1 MNNSARKLDAN
12 QINHKLKTKADKIF
26 KEVGLTAEQ
35 AVNVFFAKVADAQ
48 CIPFELMPQ
57 TVDDEYIVEKLKEA
71 EESLAN
77 GAELLDGWQVLKELR
92 AEYGKR

>member
-1 MNNSARKLDAN
+1 MQAARKLDAN
-12 QINHKLKTKADKIF
+12 QINPKLKTKADKIF

-57 TVDDEYIVEKLKEA
+57 MISDEYIIEKLKEA
-71 EESLAN
+71 EKSVAD
-77 GAELLDGWQVLKELR
+77 GAEFLDGWQVLQELG